1 MSETQVK
8 SETPVYQLKVTLNG
22 SKPPIWRRVLVPGD
36 ITLGELHD
44 VIQAVMDWD
53 NSHLHQ
59 FVVSDRYYSDP
70 FFGLDEYAGN
80 VKDENR
86 AILSRIV
93 PGEKFKLMYEYDFGD
108 SWEHIILVEKILPPD
123 PQRKLPVCITGKR
136 ACPPEDIGGVWGY
149 DTFVEA
155 VNNPEHPDHELYSE
169 WFEDGWDPEAF
180 DLDAINRALGA
191 TP

>member
-1 MSETQVK
+1 MSKAEA
-8 SETPVYQLKVTLNG
+8 PIYQLKITLRD

-53 NSHLHQ
+53 GGHLHQ
-59 FVVSDRYYSDP
+59 FFVAGQYYSDP
-70 FFGLDEYAGN
+70 FFGLDEYAGD

-93 PGEKFKLMYEYDFGD
+93 PGEKFKFIYEYDFGD
-108 SWEHIILVEKILPPD
+108 SWEHIILVEKTLPPD
-123 PQRKLPVCITGKR
+123 PQRKLPVCIKGKR
-136 ACPPEDIGGVWGY
+136 ACPPDDVGGIWGY

-155 VNNPEHPDHELYSE
+155 INNPEHPEHESYQE
-169 WFEDGWDPEAF
+169 WFGEEWDAEAF
-180 DLDAINRALGA
+180 DLDAINRRLGA